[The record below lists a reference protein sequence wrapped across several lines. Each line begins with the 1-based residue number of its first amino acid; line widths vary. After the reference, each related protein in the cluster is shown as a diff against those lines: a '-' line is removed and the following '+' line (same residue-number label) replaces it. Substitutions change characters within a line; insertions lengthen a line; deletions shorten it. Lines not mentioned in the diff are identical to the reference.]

1 MPGLNLLLVVMLG
14 GAIGSLLRF
23 IVSYGF
29 TANNQPAYVATLAV
43 NVLGSFAIGCC
54 YAWFSVRAEVSEAA
68 RVLLMTGLLGGL
80 TTFSSFTLESLRLLE
95 NAQWSGALFY
105 ILGSLLGGLVAT
117 WLGVFL
123 IRTIG

>member
-1 MPGLNLLLVVMLG
+1 MPGVSLLLVVMLG

-29 TANNQPAYVATLAV
+29 TINNQPAYLATLAV
-43 NVLGSFAIGCC
+43 NLVGSFAIGCC
-54 YAWFSVRAEVSEAA
+54 YAWFSSRTEISEAT

-105 ILGSLLGGLVAT
+105 ILGSLLGA
-117 WLGVFL
+117 
-123 IRTIG
+123 

>member
-29 TANNQPAYVATLAV
+29 TINNQPAYLATLAV
-43 NVLGSFAIGCC
+43 NLVGSFAIGCC
-54 YAWFSVRAEVSEAA
+54 YAWFSSRTGISEAT

-105 ILGSLLGGLVAT
+105 ILGSLLGGLVAA